1 MHKLDGHTL
10 TIEQLW
16 QGSTQN
22 LKFAL
27 SDKAAAS
34 VDASR
39 AFVEELAQQDRAI
52 YGINTGFGPLSGTR
66 ISDEDIKQH
75 QLNLLHH
82 LSVGQKPLFD
92 EQHARAIMIS
102 RSNALA
108 RGFSGIRKETLEL
121 LVGCINNNIVPE
133 IPTFGS
139 VGASG
144 DLVPLA
150 HMARPLVGLGHV
162 SYENERV
169 TAIDA
174 FERAG
179 LNTVELA
186 CKEGLALVNGTSAMT
201 GIMALATR
209 RAGKLLDW
217 MEFLSACMFQVLYGA
232 PEVLCDRL
240 HKARSQRGQVA
251 VAHRLTEHML
261 THPDYMKMIRDHE
274 WGTNSKSVEAGIE
287 IQDAYSLRC
296 VPQILGA
303 FQDAL
308 WHIEKIVTREL
319 NATTDNPL
327 IFADTEVVIHGGNF
341 YGQHISMVSDYLK
354 NGLIKLAILSDRQ
367 LERLVNWR
375 YSQGLSPLLV
385 GGMPGI
391 NTGMG
396 GCQLLATSLV
406 AEAKGLSI
414 PGSIQSI
421 PTNANNQDVVSMGF
435 TAAKQASAVVEILW
449 KLVGIQSL
457 ALVQAADLRD
467 DKNMMGESYKKFH
480 DLIRSVSP
488 QLKDDRPLFEDIAE
502 VTALI
507 QREDVH
513 DQFFSDRP
521 TES

>member
-1 MHKLDGHTL
+1 MHKFDGHTL

-16 QGSTQN
+16 QGSTKS

-39 AFVEELAQQDRAI
+39 AFVEKLAGQDRAI
-52 YGINTGFGPLSGTR
+52 YGINTGYGPLSHTR
-66 ISDEDIKQH
+66 ISDENIKQH

-82 LSVGQKPLFD
+82 LSVGQGPLFD
-92 EQHARAIMIS
+92 EQHTRAIMIS
-102 RSNALA
+102 RANALA

-121 LVGCINNNIVPE
+121 LIACVNNNIVPE
-133 IPTFGS
+133 IPTLGS

-150 HMARPLVGLGHV
+150 HMARVLVGLGHV
-162 SYENERV
+162 SYDDERIP
-169 TAIDA
+169 ASDA
-174 FERAG
+174 MGRAG
-179 LNTVELA
+179 LSAIELS

-201 GIMALATR
+201 AIMALATR
-209 RAGKLLDW
+209 RAGKILDW

-251 VAHRLTEHML
+251 VANRLTEHML
-261 THPDYMKMIRDHE
+261 THPDYVKMIHEHE
-274 WGTNSKSVEAGIE
+274 WGTNSKSLNAGIE

-406 AEAKGLSI
+406 AEVKGLSV

-435 TAAKQASAVVEILW
+435 TAAKQASAVVDIVW
-449 KLVGIQSL
+449 KLLGIQAM

-467 DKNMMGESYKKFH
+467 DKNMMGQSYRKFH
-480 DLIRSVSP
+480 DLIRTISP
-488 QLKDDRPLFEDIAE
+488 ELKDDRPLFEDIAK
-502 VTALI
+502 VTDLL
-507 QREDVH
+507 QQEDVH
-513 DQFFSDRP
+513 NQFFTERP
-521 TES
+521 TE